1 MDASK
6 IKKGLGRGLSSL
18 IGDTKIEKNITKL
31 LVSDLVKNKFQPRKN
46 FNQQS
51 LEELT
56 SSIKERGI
64 IQPIVVR
71 KSEDKN
77 DSYEIIAGE
86 RRWLAAQKAGLHE
99 VPVVVTEANDL
110 RSLEFAIVENIQRQ
124 DLNSIEEAECYQN
137 LIDKFQYDH
146 EKVAKF
152 VGKSRSHITNCLRL
166 LTLPKNVIEL
176 IETNKLSSG
185 HAKILV
191 GLENAHF
198 VAKKIIEKSLSV
210 RQAEALVKIFKQKK
224 VPKSFYKDPNI
235 KSLELSIIEKTGLNV
250 IIKNKKNNS
259 GSISFDYKNLEQLN
273 RILDVLKSNY

>member
-1 MDASK
+1 MDTSK

-124 DLNSIEEAECYQN
+124 DLNSIEEA
-137 LIDKFQYDH
+137 
-146 EKVAKF
+146 
-152 VGKSRSHITNCLRL
+152 
-166 LTLPKNVIEL
+166 
-176 IETNKLSSG
+176 
-185 HAKILV
+185 
-191 GLENAHF
+191 
-198 VAKKIIEKSLSV
+198 
-210 RQAEALVKIFKQKK
+210 
-224 VPKSFYKDPNI
+224 
-235 KSLELSIIEKTGLNV
+235 
-250 IIKNKKNNS
+250 
-259 GSISFDYKNLEQLN
+259 
-273 RILDVLKSNY
+273 

>member
-77 DSYEIIAGE
+77 DS
-86 RRWLAAQKAGLHE
+86 
-99 VPVVVTEANDL
+99 
-110 RSLEFAIVENIQRQ
+110 
-124 DLNSIEEAECYQN
+124 
-137 LIDKFQYDH
+137 
-146 EKVAKF
+146 
-152 VGKSRSHITNCLRL
+152 
-166 LTLPKNVIEL
+166 
-176 IETNKLSSG
+176 
-185 HAKILV
+185 
-191 GLENAHF
+191 
-198 VAKKIIEKSLSV
+198 
-210 RQAEALVKIFKQKK
+210 
-224 VPKSFYKDPNI
+224 
-235 KSLELSIIEKTGLNV
+235 
-250 IIKNKKNNS
+250 
-259 GSISFDYKNLEQLN
+259 
-273 RILDVLKSNY
+273 